1 MDRIRGMIEIDEKR
15 LIKLV
20 KDKGNKSAAGEL
32 VQLYYK
38 DIFYYVFKQTQNEE
52 LSKDLTQEIFIS
64 MLKSIDRFDNKK
76 ASFKTWLYKI
86 ASNKIIDIYRSTY
99 YKYVTVVEDIE
110 EHTSN
115 YENSLEELLE
125 LKEDVN
131 EILNIL
137 KTFSIS
143 YQQIFRLKVFGNM
156 TFSDIG
162 SLLEVSES
170 TVKTRYYSVIRKIK
184 KLLVVKDNG

>member
-1 MDRIRGMIEIDEKR
+1 MIEIDEKR